1 MALIALSSILRIG
14 VSRALGIMVV
24 FGDASTAIR
33 NEFALSQSHQ
43 AQVTKDRQHNN
54 ACCEKN
60 IRTVYDTAKSQ
71 KRAPTQSK
79 KGPRA
84 EQANKKGCTDQM
96 ETRWAWRRDGYS
108 MGRT

>member
-1 MALIALSSILRIG
+1 
-14 VSRALGIMVV
+14 MVV

-79 KGPRA
+79 KGPHT
-84 EQANKKGCTDQM
+84 EQANKKVAP
-96 ETRWAWRRDGYS
+96 TRWKLDGRGVVMDTQWDERDGLAS
-108 MGRT
+108 NGCE